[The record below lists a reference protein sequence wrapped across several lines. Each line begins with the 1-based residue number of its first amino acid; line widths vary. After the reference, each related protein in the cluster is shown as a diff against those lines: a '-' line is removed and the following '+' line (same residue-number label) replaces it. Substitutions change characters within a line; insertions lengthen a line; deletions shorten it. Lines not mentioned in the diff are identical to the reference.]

1 MANEQKIPD
10 SVNRFQRFGIVVGL
24 AGLLAGGIGAATGS
38 LDRFF
43 QSYLFAFLFWL
54 GISVGSLAFLMIHH
68 LTGSRWGLTLRRVNE
83 AASGTIWLMGLLF
96 IPLLFN
102 LPGLYLWARPEAVA
116 ESEILQFR
124 SAYLNIPFFITRAV
138 IYFAIWVL
146 LAYLL
151 NRLSSRWA
159 ETGDQ
164 KYINR
169 LRGWGAF
176 GLILYTLTMTFA
188 AIDWNLSIEPFWSS
202 SAYGL
207 IVIVGQLLTSLAFGI
222 VILNLIPNLGL
233 GRPWTLKTTPIP
245 YKDLGA
251 LLLTFVMSWAYLAY
265 FQLLIIWSGNIPR
278 EVTWYIHRTEGGW
291 MPVGVAVVIL
301 QVALPFIALLS
312 IRARH
317 NMRILGVLGVVIS
330 IVYLINSY
338 WQVIPAFHPGEFSFH
353 WLDLAL
359 PIGIGGLWI
368 AGFLAALKK
377 RPVLR
382 ESEERALEPQTGHEH
397 LIT

>member
-1 MANEQKIPD
+1 
-10 SVNRFQRFGIVVGL
+10 
-24 AGLLAGGIGAATGS
+24 
-38 LDRFF
+38 
-43 QSYLFAFLFWL
+43 
-54 GISVGSLAFLMIHH
+54 
-68 LTGSRWGLTLRRVNE
+68 
-83 AASGTIWLMGLLF
+83 
-96 IPLLFN
+96 
-102 LPGLYLWARPEAVA
+102 VA

-317 NMRILGVLGVVIS
+317 NMKILGILGVVIS

-382 ESEERALEPQTGHEH
+382 ESEERALEPQSGHEH